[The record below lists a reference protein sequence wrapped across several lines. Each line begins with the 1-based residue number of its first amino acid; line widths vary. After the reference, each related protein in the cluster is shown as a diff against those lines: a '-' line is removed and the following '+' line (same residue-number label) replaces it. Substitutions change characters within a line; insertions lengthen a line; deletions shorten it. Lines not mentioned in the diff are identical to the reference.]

1 MGHTANS
8 QTSKAAEGD
17 FILGIGKT
25 HNPEQESSRFISIC
39 KNKLIGDPDSNIA
52 LRHGQAE
59 VLIIPEVMRY
69 VDIIDYD

>member
-52 LRHGQAE
+52 LRHRQAE

-69 VDIIDYD
+69 VDIVDYS